1 MLEGSQRK
9 SDVALRVQADRQLG
23 WPRDARRKQDG
34 RLLRSDASKRTLR
47 KDVTMVPPPN
57 DMEFSGERSES
68 AATTG

>member
-9 SDVALRVQADRQLG
+9 SNVALRVQADRQLG
-23 WPRDARRKQDG
+23 WRHDGRRKQGG
-34 RLLRSDASKRTLR
+34 RLVRSGASKRTLR

-57 DMEFSGERSES
+57 DMEFSGEQSES